1 MENWKRVL
9 LAASVGA
16 SAVLFLKRK
25 WPAGIIFAG
34 VGLATLASE
43 YPEEFARFRES
54 LPEYVERGT
63 RFVDVAS
70 RAGER
75 LARYAEQRG
84 RAALDEMGS
93 W

>member
-1 MENWKRVL
+1 MANWKRAL
-9 LAASVGA
+9 LAGSVGA
-16 SAVLFLKRK
+16 SAVLLLKGK
-25 WPAGIIFAG
+25 WTAGIILAG
-34 VGLATLASE
+34 VGLVTLASE
-43 YPEEFARFRES
+43 YPEEFARFREN
-54 LPEYVERGT
+54 LPDYVERGT

-75 LARYAEQRG
+75 LARYAGQRG

>member
-1 MENWKRVL
+1 MANWKRAL
-9 LAASVGA
+9 LAGSVGA
-16 SAVLFLKRK
+16 SVVMFLKGK
-25 WPAGIIFAG
+25 WPAGIILAG

-43 YPEEFARFRES
+43 YPEEFARFREN
-54 LPEYVERGT
+54 LPDYVERGT
-63 RFVDVAS
+63 RFVEVAS

-84 RAALDEMGS
+84 RAALGEMGS